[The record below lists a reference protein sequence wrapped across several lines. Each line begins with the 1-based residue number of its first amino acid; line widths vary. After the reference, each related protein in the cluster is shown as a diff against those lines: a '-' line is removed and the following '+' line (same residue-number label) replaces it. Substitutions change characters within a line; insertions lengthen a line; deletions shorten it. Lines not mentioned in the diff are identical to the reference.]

1 MPDYRLYLLNS
12 TTDAI
17 EDVEV
22 FHASDD
28 VEAVH
33 RNEHRKRGQPT
44 ELWRGEQKIR
54 YFPSTV
60 ELGAHH

>member
-1 MPDYRLYLLNS
+1 MPDYRLYSLNS
-12 TTDAI
+12 STRAI

-33 RNEHRKRGQPT
+33 RNEHRKREQPM
-44 ELWRGEQKIR
+44 ELWRGEQIIR
-54 YFPSTV
+54 HFSATTA
-60 ELGAHH
+60 LSLDR